1 MLSFCLF
8 LMDRLV
14 VEPNSFTTVF
24 PHLSRTLETLNK
36 LLLHLVGQSYYQMT
50 PYVYFPSVV
59 KSTNAVAE
67 RIYKVASTWCCLKH
81 LRKICTFYYAHFCR
95 MKKYMASG

>member
-1 MLSFCLF
+1 MLSFCLI
-8 LMDRLV
+8 MRDRLV

-36 LLLHLVGQSYYQMT
+36 LLLHFVGKSYYQMT
-50 PYVYFPSVV
+50 PYIYLPFVV

-67 RIYKVASTWCCLKH
+67 RIYKVASTWCCLKN
-81 LRKICTFYYAHFCR
+81 LRKICALYCAQFVE
-95 MKKYMASG
+95 